1 MKKIALA
8 VALTIAGYGCV
19 KCTDSNDIDA
29 AWTRHGSTTFTKVV
43 EIEGHKYVILR
54 GYELGGI
61 VHAASCHCMAK

>member
-43 EIEGHKYVILR
+43 EIEGHKYIIMD
-54 GYELGGI
+54 GSYSGNI
-61 VHAASCHCMAK
+61 IHAASCQCMSK